1 MEQIDITLD
10 DIHMLMKLNSEA
22 GLQLQNIALTRILE
36 AKDGELEKLKAKSAA
51 SNGVGTEMEIL
62 NAKSR

>member
-1 MEQIDITLD
+1 MEQIDITLE

-36 AKDGELEKLKAKSAA
+36 AKDGELEKLKAKSAGA
-51 SNGVGTEMEIL
+51 NGVGTEMEIL